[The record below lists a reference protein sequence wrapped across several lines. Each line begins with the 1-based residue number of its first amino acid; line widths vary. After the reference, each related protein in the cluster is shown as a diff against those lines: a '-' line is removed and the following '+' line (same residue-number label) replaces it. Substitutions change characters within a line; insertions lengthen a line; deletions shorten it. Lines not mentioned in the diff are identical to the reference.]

1 MHSDAAKEPIA
12 FGQRLQIL
20 RTRRGMPR
28 TTLAGL
34 IGRSPSWVKA
44 VEVGRL
50 ATPKLPMLLTIA
62 EALRVRN
69 LAELTG
75 EQSVPVDMFI
85 GPGHRR
91 LGAVQG
97 AIDTLMIPRQREAPP
112 VEQLRSRL
120 GQAWVARHS
129 SPDHR
134 EVLGALLPDLIRDAQ
149 LAARQAERASARRR
163 AQAVLSEVYS
173 ITQFFVAYQ
182 PASELLWRVAE
193 RGMVAAQESDDPHA
207 LAVAAWLSTQAHRD
221 GGDYDAADAVNI
233 AALTHLEPLLPTAE
247 ARIVAVY
254 GALQFEAG
262 YTAARR
268 GENGLAWG
276 WWDRAGATL
285 KRLPA
290 GYYHAVTSFSRPVL
304 AAHAVTVAVELRCGG
319 EGVRQAIAAEGE
331 AIPSRPRRA
340 RHRIEQAR
348 AYHLDGQPDIALA
361 TLEQAHE
368 AAPETIAY
376 NGFAKRIVLEEVE
389 SGSPRRRRQASELAL
404 KIGIL
409 TR

>member
-1 MHSDAAKEPIA
+1 MHSDAAEEPIA

-20 RTRRGMPR
+20 RTRRGLTR

-34 IGRSPSWVKA
+34 IGRSASWVKA

-50 ATPKLPMLLTIA
+50 AIPKLPLLLTIA
-62 EALRVRN
+62 EALRVHN

-75 EQSVPVDMFI
+75 EQSVPVDMFV

-91 LGAVQG
+91 LAGVQA
-97 AIDTLMIPRQREAPP
+97 AIDTFMIPQQRTAPP

-120 GQAWVARHS
+120 GRAWVARHS

-149 LAARQAERASARRR
+149 LAVRQTERASARRR

-207 LAVAAWLSTQAHRD
+207 LGVAAWLSTQAHRD
-221 GGDYDAADAVNI
+221 GGDYDAADAVNV
-233 AALTHLEPLLPTAE
+233 AALAHLEPLLPAAE

-268 GENGLAWG
+268 GESGSAWG
-276 WWDRAGATL
+276 WWDRAASTVQ
-285 KRLPA
+285 RLPA
-290 GYYHAVTSFSRPVL
+290 GYYHAVTSFSRPVI
-304 AAHAVTVAVELRCGG
+304 AAHAVTVAVELRSGG
-319 EGVRQAIAAEGE
+319 EGVRQAIAAEAE
-331 AIPSRPRRA
+331 AIGSRPRRA

-376 NGFAKRIVLEEVE
+376 NGFAKRILLEQAE
-389 SGSPRRRRQASELAL
+389 SSSPRRRRRAGELAD

-409 TR
+409 TA